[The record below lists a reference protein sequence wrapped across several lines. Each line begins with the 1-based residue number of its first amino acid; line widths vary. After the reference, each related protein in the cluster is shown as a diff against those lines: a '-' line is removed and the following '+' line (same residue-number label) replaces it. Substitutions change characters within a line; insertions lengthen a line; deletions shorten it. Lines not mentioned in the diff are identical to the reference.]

1 MKDLSQG
8 QRTGRGS
15 RKERVLAW
23 WEGPEGGREMGGRG
37 GLGRGEDGPE
47 EGQESGLEREAQA
60 PVKQEVK

>member
-1 MKDLSQG
+1 MLSC
-8 QRTGRGS
+8 GS
-15 RKERVLAW
+15 A
-23 WEGPEGGREMGGRG
+23 GEMGGRG